1 MEKSNKLLKL
11 CRGLAKVDKNSQ
23 NLFID
28 GVSQDT
34 LHQISEIFYNMQY
47 FAHKAP
53 IKIRKKLCDAMRNHA
68 KECKYISKKQG
79 TFLTKRKYL
88 KKQVGNGLFSLLISA
103 AIPII
108 SSIISAIK
116 KR

>member
-11 CRGLAKVDKNSQ
+11 CRVLARADKNSQ

-28 GVSQDT
+28 GVSHDT

-53 IKIRKKLCDAMRNHA
+53 IKIRAKLRCAMRTN
-68 KECKYISKKQG
+68 
-79 TFLTKRKYL
+79 
-88 KKQVGNGLFSLLISA
+88 
-103 AIPII
+103 
-108 SSIISAIK
+108 
-116 KR
+116 